1 MRVFSV
7 TLPIELPVAGAGA
20 GFEPA
25 TSGLQVH
32 RWLQN
37 TFLSKRFLS
46 ALSTELSG
54 SYMKSGPVPPLSA
67 LCVPDGTGPVFP
79 DIALS
84 SVPVP
89 YPRFV
94 FVGYA
99 VRNCLPRRF
108 TVLWT
113 APAALSGFMRRRF
126 RAVRS
131 RSEIQFS
138 TSVRQSVQNSVIN
151 FGTLPI
157 DPRPEILYNEPGILA
172 HHTGSGQPLFLS
184 IGGESVPALPPP
196 SKEED
201 YTAKPAS
208 HRGSCFG
215 VPPL

>member
-1 MRVFSV
+1 
-7 TLPIELPVAGAGA
+7 
-20 GFEPA
+20 
-25 TSGLQVH
+25 
-32 RWLQN
+32 
-37 TFLSKRFLS
+37 
-46 ALSTELSG
+46 
-54 SYMKSGPVPPLSA
+54 MKSGPVPPLSA

-99 VRNCLPRRF
+99 AIDCLPRRF

-157 DPRPEILYNEPGILA
+157 DPRPEILYNELGILA
-172 HHTGSGQPLFLS
+172 HHTGSGQPLFRS
-184 IGGESVPALPPP
+184 IGGESVPALPPL

-215 VPPL
+215 VPPLYQTFWGMSMLFPKKFGVFCFLCLCIVRAHIQGG